1 MTLPKRVSHDPII
14 IIVLALALRATSAG
28 AADPDAPTFL
38 FSGFGTAGIV
48 HSSEDKADFTSTF
61 VKPNG
66 AGHSRKWSADV
77 DSLLA
82 AQITAN
88 PVPKVAAVLQVV
100 SEQNYDNTYAP
111 KVEWATIAYQFTP
124 EFNVRAGRTV
134 LSFLMATD
142 LHKVGYAIPW
152 VRPPFEVYNLV
163 SVSSNDGL
171 DGSYRLSA
179 GEAINTLQVTIGQ
192 SRTTFPS
199 GAGGFSHSSS
209 RELVSFVDTL
219 EYGSTTVRIN
229 GGRSRVTI
237 PEVGQVFDAFRAFGP
252 EGVAIAD
259 RYDVKDS
266 LLTFVGIGA
275 SYDPGQW
282 FLMGEWK
289 KVNSRSLLGAKAG
302 WYVSAG
308 VRVSSFTPYFVY
320 GQARADNLSDPGLT
334 VSSLPPF
341 LAGAATSLNALLNAT
356 LSTKPV
362 QNTISVGG
370 RWDFMKNADVKLQYD
385 RTRFGAGASGELF
398 NLQPGYQPGGTV
410 GVFSATIDFV
420 F

>member
-1 MTLPKRVSHDPII
+1 M
-14 IIVLALALRATSAG
+14 
-28 AADPDAPTFL
+28 
-38 FSGFGTAGIV
+38 
-48 HSSEDKADFTSTF
+48 
-61 VKPNG
+61 
-66 AGHSRKWSADV
+66 
-77 DSLLA
+77 
-82 AQITAN
+82 
-88 PVPKVAAVLQVV
+88 
-100 SEQNYDNTYAP
+100 
-111 KVEWATIAYQFTP
+111 
-124 EFNVRAGRTV
+124 
-134 LSFLMATD
+134 
-142 LHKVGYAIPW
+142 
-152 VRPPFEVYNLV
+152 
-163 SVSSNDGL
+163 
-171 DGSYRLSA
+171 LSA
-179 GEAINTLQVTIGQ
+179 H
-192 SRTTFPS
+192 S
-199 GAGGFSHSSS
+199 GP
-209 RELVSFVDTL
+209 R
-219 EYGSTTVRIN
+219 
-229 GGRSRVTI
+229 
-237 PEVGQVFDAFRAFGP
+237 
-252 EGVAIAD
+252 GVAIAD